1 MSLTILGQA
10 YSTMNQLQQKLDT
23 VSHNI
28 ANADTTGY
36 KARKAEFSSLLFQQV
51 NNMTDPRNAEGR
63 LTPDGIRVGSGARL
77 GSIQYHSAIGSIKTT
92 DRRLDT
98 MLINENHFYEV
109 AVTDGANTNTYYTRD
124 GAFYLH
130 PINDDDMLLVTKDG
144 HPVLGADGPI
154 QINGEFDA
162 VDINT
167 NGDIVVT
174 RGTEQ
179 EVVGRLSVVQA
190 IRPRLLEAAGDNF
203 FRLPDL
209 DALGLVEADIIQAT
223 GENDRLIE
231 SGVLESSNVNM
242 AEEMTDMIVAQRAYQ
257 FNARSI
263 TMADQM
269 QGLINQIRT

>member
-1 MSLTILGQA
+1 MSLRILGQA

-36 KARKAEFSSLLFQQV
+36 KARKAEFSSLLFQQI

-63 LTPDGIRVGSGARL
+63 VTPDGIRVGSGAKL
-77 GSIQYHSAIGSIKTT
+77 GSIQSHTGLGVMKTT
-92 DRRLDT
+92 DRPLDT
-98 MLINENHFYEV
+98 MLLNENHFYEV

-124 GAFYLH
+124 GSFYLQ

-144 HPVLGADGPI
+144 HPILGVDGPI
-154 QINGEFDA
+154 QVNGQFDEVNIRENGE
-162 VDINT
+162 
-167 NGDIVVT
+167 IVIT
-174 RGTEQ
+174 RGTES
-179 EVVGRLSVVQA
+179 EVVGRLSVVEA

-209 DALGLVEADIIQAT
+209 DALGIDQGEIIQAT
-223 GENDRLIE
+223 EENGRLIA
-231 SGVLESSNVNM
+231 SGVIESSNVDM
-242 AEEMTDMIVAQRAYQ
+242 AEEMTDMIIAQRAYQ

-263 TMADQM
+263 SMADQM
-269 QGLINQIRT
+269 QGLVNQIRT